1 MRAMPTLRRLMLLR
15 HAKSDW
21 PGGVADRDRPLAPRG
36 RHDAPRMGEEMAR
49 RGLHPDLA
57 LVSTARRTL
66 ETFALVTPFLAPKAE
81 RFEAAIYE
89 AEAPAIL
96 EVVRRV
102 EDQVGTLLVVGHNP
116 GLERLAADL
125 IGGGSERLRDRLG
138 EKFPTA
144 ALAVIDF
151 EAAHWRDIKRGEGR
165 LALFLT
171 PGDIE

>member
-1 MRAMPTLRRLMLLR
+1 MAAMPTLRRLMLLR

-49 RGLHPDLA
+49 RGLRPDLA

-66 ETFALVTPFLAPKAE
+66 ETFALVSPFLGPLEE

-89 AEAPAIL
+89 AQPETIL
-96 EVVRRV
+96 GVVRAVADEV
-102 EDQVGTLLVVGHNP
+102 ETCLVIGHNP
-116 GLERLAADL
+116 GLELLAGFL
-125 IGGGSERLRDRLG
+125 IGEGSHRLRDRLG
-138 EKFPTA
+138 EKFPTT

-151 EAAHWRDIKRGEGR
+151 PDGDWRTIGRGTGR
-165 LALFLT
+165 LSLFLT
-171 PGDIE
+171 PADIE